1 MIKESKTP
9 DLVEL
14 TRRMLDAA
22 SNRDFDAMLSLYA
35 ADAEWDGSRVL
46 VGRFEG
52 AAAIRG
58 FVEDWVGTFEE
69 YGHEYEDGRCL
80 GNGVV
85 FAVLQLHGHLAGSP
99 GRVRERYALTVLWAA
114 GMIVRVI
121 VDKEIDEARAAAER
135 LAEERG

>member
-1 MIKESKTP
+1 MSQESTTP

-35 ADAEWDGSRVL
+35 ADAEWDGSR
-46 VGRFEG
+46 
-52 AAAIRG
+52 A
-58 FVEDWVGTFEE
+58 
-69 YGHEYEDGRCL
+69 
-80 GNGVV
+80 VV
-85 FAVLQLHGHLAGSP
+85 QLHGHLAGSRE
-99 GRVRERYALTVLWAA
+99 RVRERYALTVVWAA
-114 GMIVRVI
+114 DLIVRVI